1 MNRFG
6 FVGGVQL
13 PPGAVGDVGRWSSDE
28 RSVDQRVHDTV
39 LAGHPPRSALEPAP
53 TRSWIEALFGQLKRE
68 FPNRNVIVEIDVHPN
83 LKVLGSAFCS
93 VT

>member
-1 MNRFG
+1 
-6 FVGGVQL
+6 
-13 PPGAVGDVGRWSSDE
+13 
-28 RSVDQRVHDTV
+28 V